1 MTITHFLK
9 DWATLIAVLGLL
21 GIEIA
26 PIKINPIRWTLRKIG
41 NLLNHDIREEVD
53 KIATKVDKLEEN
65 QDFVEVFNIKQRITN
80 YHALLINSGLDE
92 NQYRRCFELESK
104 YKFFKEK
111 YPGRVNGHM
120 DAMLESIHNN
130 YLKGNIILMEEE
142 KNERKRKPRKQS

>member
-9 DWATLIAVLGLL
+9 DWAALIAVLGLL

-26 PIKINPIRWTLRKIG
+26 PIKINPIRWMLRKIG

-53 KIATKVDKLEEN
+53 KITTKVDKLEEN
-65 QDFVEVFNIKQRITN
+65 QDFFEVFNIKQRITN

-92 NQYRRCFELESK
+92 NQYRRCFELETK
-104 YKFFKEK
+104 YRGYQEK

-120 DAMLESIHNN
+120 DAMFEAIHAN
-130 YLKGNIILMEEE
+130 YLDGNIILMEEE
-142 KNERKRKPRKQS
+142 KDERTRK